1 VFWFW
6 FWIFIV
12 ALLISRPAGLVFLG
26 LSLLALLGA
35 FVIILTLVHDH
46 PFRDWLRLPPPRRI
60 WAKASVRPLN
70 VPV

>member
-35 FVIILTLVHDH
+35 FVIILT
-46 PFRDWLRLPPPRRI
+46 WSMIRLPPPRRI